1 MRGLKFLL
9 VGALLAFSGLTLAGQ
24 SANLVCVKYK
34 IIGLGGN
41 SIGNNVGMAGMGGIG
56 ANSNVDVGAV
66 DNCAVYELHVN
77 VFADSDVGRSG
88 GFGIGAQVNGGQ
100 MAYWTA
106 AGGWG
111 GFTGGFVPV
120 ADGYYAALPVSRDF
134 VVYKGPLES
143 MCSLSRGRDFK
154 VYAAHGALMPE
165 REAVVQ
171 AFAATKSTVSS
182 DHIRKLYIQ
191 MDATARNG
199 GKWGVVFEHHCTAG
213 MGFMGG
219 F

>member
-1 MRGLKFLL
+1 MRGLKLLL
-9 VGALLAFSGLTLAGQ
+9 VGALLAFSGLALAGQ
-24 SANLVCVKYK
+24 SASLVCVQYK
-34 IIGLGGN
+34 FMGLGGN
-41 SIGNNVGMAGMGGIG
+41 SAGNNVGMAGMG
-56 ANSNVDVGAV
+56 ADSNVDVGAV
-66 DNCAVYELHVN
+66 DNCAVYELRVN
-77 VFADSDVGRSG
+77 VSADADVGRAG
-88 GFGIGAQVNGGQ
+88 GFGIGAQVGSGQ

-111 GFTGGFVPV
+111 AFTSGFVPV

-134 VVYKGPLES
+134 VVYRGPLES
-143 MCSLSRGRDFK
+143 MCSMSRGHDFK

-165 REAVVQ
+165 REATVQ

-199 GKWGVVFEHHCTAG
+199 GKWGLVFEHHCSVG
-213 MGFMGG
+213 MGSMGG